1 MFLKSKLSENRH
13 EVKDVVYLVVFQ
25 GLNYVPSLIV
35 LPYLIVVLGA
45 EKFGHIGFSLAVCQI
60 LMIVVDFGFNLS
72 ASKRIAVVREDKAAV
87 DRIFA
92 AAFYCRLGLLLL
104 CFAVIAAISYVPRYE
119 IYRPALFAKSITV
132 VGEAF
137 LFTFLFQGMG
147 KIRWVSIFYCIAK
160 FLMLPVTF
168 LLVKAPDDYLWAA
181 ALPGFVTILADI
193 MLVCMII
200 SNKWVR
206 MPRFNFADCKVEMKE
221 SMPIFASNIAS
232 NVYLFVV
239 VMVLGYFASPDEVG
253 KFSASDKIIRAI
265 VTLLMIPLTQAFYP
279 SVSRMASVAW
289 AKARSL
295 VNSLLMV
302 EVAVMSF
309 AIAAVFVI
317 SPYLP
322 QWIGDDYAGT
332 ENIMRVLSVMALA
345 MGISGVCGQL
355 GLLAMGGGRQK
366 NLFSKIYLAA
376 FVLASIAVFVLV
388 PQLQGMGAAIVIVIA
403 EVFVATA
410 MVVSYVRL
418 VRR

>member
-1 MFLKSKLSENRH
+1 M
-13 EVKDVVYLVVFQ
+13 VYLVVFQ

-160 FLMLPVTF
+160 FLVLPVTF

-181 ALPGFVTILADI
+181 ALPGIVSIVADVMLIVMIAVSGWVSFPKFDFKDCLAE
-193 MLVCMII
+193 LQ
-200 SNKWVR
+200 
-206 MPRFNFADCKVEMKE
+206 E
-221 SMPIFASNIAS
+221 STPIFVS
-232 NVYLFVV
+232 NVSNNIYLLIV
-239 VMVLGYFASPDEVG
+239 VMALAHFAPAAEVG
-253 KFSASDKIIRAI
+253 RFTASDKIIRALM
-265 VTLLMIPLTQAFYP
+265 TLLAVPVVQSFYP
-279 SVSRMASVAW
+279 AVSRMAVDDK
-289 AKARSL
+289 AKASVL
-295 VNSLLMV
+295 VKRLVIGGACLM
-302 EVAVMSF
+302 ALAAT
-309 AIAAVFVI
+309 AIFII

-322 QWIGDDYAGT
+322 SWLGEDYTGT
-332 ENIMRVLSVMALA
+332 EKIMRILSLMAVAASAGMLT
-345 MGISGVCGQL
+345 GQL
-355 GLLAMGGGRQK
+355 GLLASGGGTQK
-366 NLFSKIYLAA
+366 GWYFYIYLAA
-376 FVLASIAVFVLV
+376 TVVAAVFMFVFV
-388 PQLQGMGAAIVIVIA
+388 PSWQGVGAAMTFLLTEI
-403 EVFVATA
+403 FVAVA
-410 MVVSYVRL
+410 MVMAYRKYQKE
-418 VRR
+418 